1 MSASIFISYRRL
13 DAGGHAGR
21 LHDRL
26 AQWFDADALFFDTE
40 HITPGDHFPPRLVD
54 GVDCAKV
61 VLVLIGPEWLNEI
74 NRRATLADT
83 DFVRNEGEPQ
93 PALKHSLAFRGLLR
107 LGRLQ

>member
-40 HITPGDHFPPRLVD
+40 HITPGDHFPQRLVD
-54 GVDCAKV
+54 GVDSARV
-61 VLVLIGPEWLNEI
+61 VLVLIGPDWLSEI
-74 NRRATLADT
+74 NRRAGLSQT
-83 DFVRNEGEPQ
+83 DFLRNDGEPQ
-93 PALKHSLAFRGLLR
+93 PALKRSLAFRGLFR
-107 LGRLQ
+107 PRRLQ